1 MIIKKF
7 KKIIFNLLVLG
18 QLVTPLLALAGGASQ
33 QDKILAKGG
42 DLLIHGLNT
51 YGEKINIKWVKGDFR
66 SMSSDGI
73 AFDIKALSIIE
84 ENKRQVVFSQYGVSK
99 DNDGSTLNLGLG
111 YYDLAS
117 DHKFQQDIIIGANI
131 FYDAKTGTESLS
143 NPFGKGIHKRFSVGG
158 TIMTAQSGAFLNIY
172 KGISETMAGYK
183 ASDGYDFGVN
193 ILISGWEHINLGATK
208 YKYTDENKG
217 SKYTIEYKPNSLF
230 TFGAELNNTEG
241 GIGSQENS
249 IYMETTY
256 KFNTSFEDQLKP
268 ITKVSNNV
276 WDKRYTEVE
285 RDNTLRLQL
294 VTREKEISL
303 ATLGQTEYQATKE
316 VELSL
321 DSFGNSTLS
330 VIDLKTISGYND
342 KGQSLTYNADQVSL
356 NEDGDTWA
364 AAEVDLALVEKT
376 SKNCI
381 LSDESVVY
389 IKRGTV
395 CNIDVTFEE
404 NDEYKA
410 KAESIK
416 ITTDKKYSNASIG
429 ENSST
434 LGLKYVPN
442 REYTNSNSKRDYR
455 TQFKTKYTT
464 FRINEGY
471 GYNPNGQDV
480 FVVPEGVGL
489 LAGKWDEGYE
499 YPLVWIPKYK
509 GKNCIIAELYPG
521 MQPKEFRIF
530 VIAGTTCYAK
540 IIFKE
545 NEQFF
550 EKSEIKRFIA
560 ENH

>member
-1 MIIKKF
+1 MFIQKF
-7 KKIIFNLLVLG
+7 KKSIFNLLVLG
-18 QLVTPLLALAGGASQ
+18 QLVTPLSALAGGASQ

-51 YGEKINIKWVKGDFR
+51 YGDEINLKWVKGNFR
-66 SMSSDGI
+66 SVPSGGN
-73 AFDIKALSIIE
+73 AFDVKALYVIE
-84 ENKRQVVFSQYGVSK
+84 ETKRQVIFSQYGLSR

-241 GIGSQENS
+241 GIDSQGNS

-268 ITKVSNNV
+268 ITKASNNV
-276 WDKRYTEVE
+276 WDKRYAEVE
-285 RDNTLRLQL
+285 RDNTLTLHDSR
-294 VTREKEISL
+294 KNSI
-303 ATLGQTEYQATKE
+303 ATLGQTEYKAILE
-316 VELSL
+316 SDLSQ
-321 DSFGNSTLS
+321 DQFSQSTLS
-330 VIDLKTISGYND
+330 VVDLTTIPGYRN
-342 KGQSLTYNADQVSL
+342 KGQVVTYDSSQVSL

-395 CNIDVTFEE
+395 CTIDVTFVG
-404 NDEYKA
+404 NDEYKG

-416 ITTDKKYSNASIG
+416 ITTEKKYSLATVG
-429 ENSST
+429 T
-434 LGLKYVPN
+434 
-442 REYTNSNSKRDYR
+442 YT
-455 TQFKTKYTT
+455 
-464 FRINEGY
+464 INETTQSTSY
-471 GYNPNGQDV
+471 RQYNYTRDRVITLDEFNNNGQTWTYGGDAFTSDANGTPFINGQECIV
-480 FVVPEGVGL
+480 DKFHIIYVLKNKTCNMVVTFEEN
-489 LAGKWDEGYE
+489 DD
-499 YPLVWIPKYK
+499 
-509 GKNCIIAELYPG
+509 
-521 MQPKEFRIF
+521 FR
-530 VIAGTTCYAK
+530 AK
-540 IIFKE
+540 TETITIYSG
-545 NEQFF
+545 N
-550 EKSEIKRFIA
+550 
-560 ENH
+560 